1 MSECVN
7 NSEKTYEHV
16 NHPSHYNNYDVEVI
30 EMMKRIWGIEST
42 IMWCEMTAFKY
53 RMRMGTKPGNT
64 LEQDLKKEKW
74 YLEKKKELLGD
85 FEKELEY
92 LVQSECSQYLP
103 PSPALE
109 VKTTTQDGYV
119 SSVTTKD
126 DIEFFVSNTVD
137 TQVEYIKEK

>member
-7 NSEKTYEHV
+7 NNQNTYEHV

-64 LEQDLKKEKW
+64 IEQDLKKEKW
-74 YLEKKKELLGD
+74 YLDKKKELSNEYEDEVLSMV
-85 FEKELEY
+85 EK
-92 LVQSECSQYLP
+92 ECSQYISQVQTP
-103 PSPALE
+103 VS
-109 VKTTTQDGYV
+109 TQDGFV
-119 SSVTTKD
+119 ASIQTKD
-126 DIEFFVSNTVD
+126 DIEFFATNSTD
-137 TQVEYIKEK
+137 TTIEYIREK

>member
-30 EMMKRIWGIEST
+30 DMMKRIWGIEDT
-42 IMWCEMTAFKY
+42 IRWCEMTAFKY

-74 YLEKKKELLGD
+74 YLDKKKDLL
-85 FEKELEY
+85 KEYED
-92 LVQSECSQYLP
+92 VFADVVANECSQYIP
-103 PSPALE
+103 PSIEMQTP
-109 VKTTTQDGYV
+109 VSTQDDCV
-119 SSVTTKD
+119 SSITTKD
-126 DIEFFVSNTVD
+126 DIEFFVTNTAD
-137 TQVEYIKEK
+137 TQIEYIREK